1 MSADL
6 HSLATV
12 TLLRRDELDA
22 TVAVL
27 VVVPGDERCHPLT
40 GLIFGGEGFAGV
52 VRPVFHRAE
61 QRFGVGVVVG
71 DPWPGERPEHA
82 QLFQPAFQRGC
93 AHGVAVIG
101 VQDQRLLSALADP
114 LSQASPADQIRCN
127 GWILSLI
134 HIPGHDLAAPDVDH
148 QVEVKPDPAHGGGQI
163 GVGVG
168 PGRPTSLSAG
178 GFPRPALRTGRATL
192 TASGSPQAHA
202 SASVAHGVGMRL
214 PR

>member
-127 GWILSLI
+127 GWIFSLSN
-134 HIPGHDLAAPDVDH
+134 IPGHHLAAPDVDH
-148 QVEVKPDPAHGGGQI
+148 QVEVQPDPADSGGEI
-163 GVGVG
+163 GDVPTPELVRSDSPEPWHWSWFLWWSCSSAPVHLAVGVEH
-168 PGRPTSLSAG
+168 PVEA
-178 GFPRPALRTGRATL
+178 AL
-192 TASGSPQAHA
+192 
-202 SASVAHGVGMRL
+202 
-214 PR
+214 

>member
-82 QLFQPAFQRGC
+82 QFFQPAFQRGC

-101 VQDQRLLSALADP
+101 VQDQRLLSALADS

-127 GWILSLI
+127 GWIFSLSN
-134 HIPGHDLAAPDVDH
+134 IPGHHFAAPDIDH
-148 QVEVKPDPAHGGGQI
+148 QVEVEPDPAHGGGEI
-163 GVGVG
+163 GDVPTPELVRSDSPEPWNGSRFLWWPCSTAAVHLAVGVEH
-168 PGRPTSLSAG
+168 PVEA
-178 GFPRPALRTGRATL
+178 AL
-192 TASGSPQAHA
+192 
-202 SASVAHGVGMRL
+202 
-214 PR
+214 